1 MVMEGCREPSHLPSP
16 RCVSAALETARNSG
30 PDRARCKF
38 AAGLAKPE
46 NRIRKEPRAGWQQG
60 PREAKRGGAELE
72 CARPEMVTPR
82 RYQPTGKRWSGY
94 DPTRPPKFI
103 ARDGRRSRGDL
114 CGGRHPWGH
123 PQNRSLSIGAGV
135 VRKFC
140 GVLKGMGRRL
150 LRGSTLHKL
159 ALRVSST
166 DGRSTPELL

>member
-82 RYQPTGKRWSGY
+82 RYQPTRQTMERVRSQK
-94 DPTRPPKFI
+94 I
-103 ARDGRRSRGDL
+103 LRDNVL
-114 CGGRHPWGH
+114 
-123 PQNRSLSIGAGV
+123 AGPRLMV
-135 VRKFC
+135 C
-140 GVLKGMGRRL
+140 DARL
-150 LRGSTLHKL
+150 LLLLL
-159 ALRVSST
+159 AVRPLVLRLEIRAVLGVREFAMLCTRISADIT
-166 DGRSTPELL
+166 AR